1 MGSRP
6 RHLHSFALAVLLGVG
21 APAPPAVAQEAE
33 PQTQIETTAQAESDV
48 PSRRPRRR
56 LGRPRADTQPPVVD
70 LVPNDIVAVPDRWSI
85 IEALGVHDNWLDPYN
100 QNSLKADR
108 PIFGKDWF
116 INLRAVSD
124 TIAEFRR
131 IPTPVGLQSN
141 RRGGRIDAFGKGE
154 QMTLVEQLIM
164 SVSLIKGDTVFR
176 PPDWEFRFTGVQNWN
191 YTIVE
196 TDGAVKADPSR
207 GHRRDD
213 KHFGVQEFF
222 VDYHI
227 RNVSERYDFDNIR
240 FGVQPF
246 ISDFRGFL
254 FQDQQLGLR
263 LFGTRDNN
271 IFQYNLAF
279 FQRLEKD
286 TNSGLNDW
294 FHLRRDYI
302 FFANL
307 FWQDLPSL
315 GHQMQFSFTWNGN
328 HEKNDTHFNKNDFI
342 QRPASIGIEKGH
354 DYDAFYFGVSGDGHF
369 DRINSTFSLYY
380 VTGTDSRNPIANRH
394 QTLNAW
400 FFAGEASRDFDWYRL
415 KAYFLYASGDRDTF
429 DKRAEGFD
437 AIFENPQFAGFDTS
451 FFQRQSVPFI
461 GGGGVILSGRNALI
475 PSLRAS
481 KEEGQSNFVNP
492 GLVMA
497 GVGGDFDV
505 LPELRLIANASW
517 LEFDNTSSLRTLR
530 NQGRIDNNIGWDVS
544 AGLIYRPW
552 FIQNVVFRLSAA
564 VLFPGK
570 GFRELFDD
578 REKDNFYSVLG
589 NLILTY

>member
-1 MGSRP
+1 MRSTRKHALP
-6 RHLHSFALAVLLGVG
+6 IALAALLGLG
-21 APAPPAVAQEAE
+21 AQAPVHAQEAE
-33 PQTQIETTAQAESDV
+33 PATQTETATPAETDA
-48 PSRRPRRR
+48 PRPAPRRR
-56 LGRPRADTQPPVVD
+56 LGRRRPPTPPVVD
-70 LVPNDIVAVPDRWSI
+70 IVPNDIVAVPDRWTI

-108 PIFGKDWF
+108 PVFGKDWF
-116 INLRAVSD
+116 LNLRAVSD
-124 TIAEFRR
+124 SIGEFRR
-131 IPTPVGLQSN
+131 IPTPVGLQAN
-141 RRGGRIDAFGKGE
+141 RRSGRIDAFGRGE
-154 QMTLVEQLIM
+154 QMTLVQQFIM

-191 YTIVE
+191 YTVVE
-196 TDGAVKADPSR
+196 TVGAVRADPSR
-207 GHRRDD
+207 GQRRDD
-213 KHFGVQEFF
+213 KHFGVQELFI
-222 VDYHI
+222 DYHI
-227 RNVSERYDFDNIR
+227 RNVSERYDFDSIR

-254 FQDQQLGLR
+254 FQDMQLGLR
-263 LFGTRDNN
+263 LFGTRNNN
-271 IFQYNLAF
+271 IFQYNLAL

-286 TNSGLNDW
+286 TNSGLNNW
-294 FHLRRDYI
+294 FDLRRDYI

-315 GHQMQFSFTWNGN
+315 GHQLQFSFTWNGN
-328 HEKNDTHFNKNDFI
+328 HEKNDTHFNRNDFL
-342 QRPASIGIEKGH
+342 QRPASIGIEKPH
-354 DYDAFYFGVSGDGHF
+354 DYDAFYFGISGDGHF

-380 VTGTDSRNPIANRH
+380 LTGTDSRNPIANRH
-394 QTLNAW
+394 QDLNAW
-400 FFAGEASRDFDWYRL
+400 FFAGELSRDWDWYRL
-415 KAYFLYASGDRDTF
+415 KAYFLYSSGDDDPF
-429 DKRAEGFD
+429 DKYAEGFD

-505 LPELRLIANASW
+505 LPELRLITNVSW
-517 LEFDNTSSLRTLR
+517 LEFDNTSTLRILR
-530 NQGRIDNNIGWDVS
+530 NQGRIDEDIGWDVS